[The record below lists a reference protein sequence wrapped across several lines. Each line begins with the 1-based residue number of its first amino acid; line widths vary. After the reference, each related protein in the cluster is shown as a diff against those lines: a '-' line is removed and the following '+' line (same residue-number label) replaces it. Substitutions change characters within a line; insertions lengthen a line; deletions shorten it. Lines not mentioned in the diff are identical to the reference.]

1 MVSVIIVAAGI
12 GQRFREKKQFVKIE
26 LKPLIAYTVD
36 RFNKNKNIDEIIV
49 VIGERDKTVM
59 QQIIEKYDFNKVRK
73 IISGGKRRID
83 SVYQGIKAC
92 SKDTSV
98 CLVHDGVRPNVS
110 ERIINEIV
118 KKAQRNAVICGIK
131 PRDTVKMVEGNK
143 MHTLNR
149 KSLIL
154 SQTPQGF
161 PFKLFS
167 AAIKR
172 AIEQDKDFTDDA
184 AIWEWFYNGEIDIV
198 EGDRMNIKITY
209 KEDMELEKCLLKL
222 V

>member
-49 VIGERDKTVM
+49 IIGKRDKTIM

-73 IISGGKRRID
+73 IIGGGERRID

-98 CLVHDGVRPNVS
+98 CLIHDGVRPNVS

-184 AIWEWFYNGEIDIV
+184 AIWEWFYNGEIGIV